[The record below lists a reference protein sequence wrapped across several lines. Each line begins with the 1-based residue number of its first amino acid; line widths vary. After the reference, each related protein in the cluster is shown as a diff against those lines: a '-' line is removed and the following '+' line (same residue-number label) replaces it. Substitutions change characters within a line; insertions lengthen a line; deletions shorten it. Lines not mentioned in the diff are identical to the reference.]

1 LKHLTIEH
9 FIDNNTKL
17 VQVPLNGSD
26 KKCTLNEEDFLAL
39 MEMGVSP
46 IWAYS
51 QEQVLVRNKRRSL
64 SVARLMIDADRGQ
77 HIRFKNGQSWD
88 LRRSNLIIAPGSS
101 KYRTR
106 SLFEAEFPT
115 RQWALTHEPREAVAA

>member
-9 FIDNNTKL
+9 FKNDNAKL
-17 VQVPLNGSD
+17 VAVPLNGSD

-64 SVARLMIDADRGQ
+64 SVVRLMVDADAGQ
-77 HIRFKNGQSWD
+77 HVRFRNGLSWD
-88 LRRSNLIIAPGSS
+88 LSRSNLVIAPGSS
-101 KYRTR
+101 KFSTR
-106 SLFEAEFPT
+106 SLFQPEYPQ
-115 RQWALTHEPREAVAA
+115 RQWTLTHEPREAVPA

>member
-9 FIDNNTKL
+9 FIDHNTKL
-17 VQVPLNGSD
+17 IAVPLNGSD
-26 KKCTLNEEDFLAL
+26 KKCTLNEEDFRSL

-64 SVARLMIDADRGQ
+64 SVARLMIDADAGQ
-77 HIRFKNGQSWD
+77 HVRFRNGLSWD
-88 LRRSNLIIAPGSS
+88 LRRSNLVIAPGSS
-101 KYRTR
+101 KFRTR
-106 SLFEAEFPT
+106 SLFQAEYPQ
-115 RQWALTHEPREAVAA
+115 RQWTLTHEPREAVPA